1 MVNEL
6 LKAIVSGSFSAGGNA
21 GVWVGWFSSR
31 KIRRAP
37 PSDVEIRMRCLEAST
52 RIASAELGNGA
63 TSGAVAQDVIQIA
76 DVYFAY
82 VKGIAV
88 RSNLRPVLEQQKMA
102 ARVLSQESS
111 TS

>member
-1 MVNEL
+1 
-6 LKAIVSGSFSAGGNA
+6 
-21 GVWVGWFSSR
+21 
-31 KIRRAP
+31 
-37 PSDVEIRMRCLEAST
+37 MRCLEAST
-52 RIASAELGNGA
+52 RIASAELANGA

-82 VKGIAV
+82 VKGIAL
-88 RSNLRPVLEQQKMA
+88 RSNLRPVLDQQKAA